1 MSMRALARL
10 EPAEVALLLHALL
23 VVARI
28 RIALLWR
35 PWRLVLAHV
44 APPDTAS
51 SDRFGAERLEWAV
64 RTAGRVVPGATCL
77 TQALALSHL
86 LSRSGHASIVQIGV
100 TNEGGQFA
108 AHAWVECHGA
118 PLLGSVADLTRYSR
132 LLTWS
137 AAQPNLFQ

>member
-86 LSRSGHASIVQIGV
+86 LSRGGHASIVQIGV

-118 PLLGSVADLTRYSR
+118 PLLGSAADLTRYSR

>member
-44 APPDTAS
+44 APPDTKS

-118 PLLGSVADLTRYSR
+118 PLLGSAADLTRYSR